1 MGKDIA
7 YQNKDIIS
15 KVFAENLKEK
25 SFKAY
30 GLDIPKIVQVLPTNL
45 PEITANELRID
56 NLFLL
61 EDGTIAI
68 VDYESEYKT
77 ENKIKYISYITR
89 VLERYRRQEIYDIQ
103 IRMIVIYTADVSRAQ
118 TEEVYDTGAFSLHI
132 EEAFLSELDSEEI
145 KKRLTEKIQNKETLT
160 DEELMEF
167 IILPLT
173 YKTMEEKRK
182 AINASIEL
190 AKQVTDVEKMVFL
203 LSGTLVFTDKV
214 IDRKTSNYVRE
225 WINMTQVGRLFEEEK
240 QQAVKQAVMQAVK
253 VAFGEGEFKR
263 LITLVCRKLRK
274 SKEIDIIADE
284 LEEDIEVISEICKAA
299 EPYAPEYNEELV
311 YEAYKEQYMT
321 V

>member
-1 MGKDIA
+1 MGDIA

-25 SFKAY
+25 SLKVY
-30 GLDIPKIVQVLPTNL
+30 GLDVPKIIQVLPTNL
-45 PEITANELRID
+45 PEITVNELRID

-68 VDYESEYKT
+68 IDYESEYRT

-89 VLERYRRQEIYDIQ
+89 VLERYRREGNYNIQ
-103 IRMIVIYTADVSRAQ
+103 IRMIVIYTADVSRAE
-118 TEEVYDTGAFSLHI
+118 TEEVYDTGAFSLNI
-132 EEAFLSELDSEEI
+132 EAAYLSELNSEEI
-145 KKRLTEKIQNKETLT
+145 KKRLMEKIYNNETLT

-182 AINASIEL
+182 AINHSIDL
-190 AKQVTDVEKMVFL
+190 AKQVTDTEKMVFL

-214 IDRKTSNYVRE
+214 IDRNTSNYVRE
-225 WINMTQVGRLFEEEK
+225 WIRMTQVGRLFEEEK
-240 QQAVKQAVMQAVK
+240 QQAVREAVK
-253 VAFGEGEFKR
+253 GALNEGEFKK
-263 LITLVCRKLRK
+263 LITQICRKLRK
-274 SKEIDIIADE
+274 SKDVDVISDE
-284 LEEDIEVISEICKAA
+284 LEEDIEVISEICKVA
-299 EPYAPEYNEELV
+299 EEYAPDYNAELV
-311 YEAYKEQYMT
+311 YENYKKQYMA

>member
-25 SFKAY
+25 SLKVY
-30 GLDIPKIVQVLPTNL
+30 GIEVPKIVQVLPTNL

-68 VDYESEYKT
+68 IDYESEYKS

-89 VLERYRRQEIYDIQ
+89 VLERYRREGMHDIH
-103 IRMIVIYTADVSRAQ
+103 IRMIVIYTADVSRAE
-118 TEEVYDTGAFSLHI
+118 TEEVYETGAFSLHI
-132 EEAFLSELDSEEI
+132 EAAFLSEFNSEEI
-145 KKRLTEKIQNKETLT
+145 KKRLTEKIYNNETLT
-160 DEELMEF
+160 DEELIEF

-182 AINASIEL
+182 AINYSIDL
-190 AKQVTDVEKMVFL
+190 AKQVTDKEKMVFL

-214 IDRKTSNYVRE
+214 IDRNTSNYVRE
-225 WINMTQVGRLFEEEK
+225 WIRMTQVGRLFEEEK
-240 QQAVKQAVMQAVK
+240 QQAVK
-253 VAFGEGEFKR
+253 VAFGEGEYKN
-263 LITLVCRKLRK
+263 LTKLTCRKLKK
-274 SKEIDIIADE
+274 SKEAKVISEELDE
-284 LEEDIEVISEICKAA
+284 DFKIISEICKAA
-299 EPYAPEYNEELV
+299 EPYAPDYDVELV
-311 YEAYKEQYMT
+311 YENYKKQYMAI
-321 V
+321 

>member
-25 SFKAY
+25 SLKVY
-30 GLDIPKIVQVLPTNL
+30 GLEVPKIVQVLPTNL

-68 VDYESEYKT
+68 IDYESEYKS

-89 VLERYRRQEIYDIQ
+89 VLERYRREGMHDIH
-103 IRMIVIYTADVSRAQ
+103 IRMIVIYTADVSRAE
-118 TEEVYDTGAFSLHI
+118 TEEVYETGAFSLHI
-132 EEAFLSELDSEEI
+132 EAVFLSEFNSEEI
-145 KKRLTEKIQNKETLT
+145 KKRLTEKIYNNETLT

-182 AINASIEL
+182 AINYSIDL
-190 AKQVTDVEKMVFL
+190 AKQVTDKEKMVFL

-214 IDRKTSNYVRE
+214 IDRNTSNYVRE
-225 WINMTQVGRLFEEEK
+225 WIRMTQVGRLFEEEK
-240 QQAVKQAVMQAVK
+240 QQAVK
-253 VAFGEGEFKR
+253 VAFGEGEYKN
-263 LITLVCRKLRK
+263 LTKLTCRKLK
-274 SKEIDIIADE
+274 K
-284 LEEDIEVISEICKAA
+284 
-299 EPYAPEYNEELV
+299 
-311 YEAYKEQYMT
+311 
-321 V
+321 

>member
-25 SFKAY
+25 SLKVY
-30 GLDIPKIVQVLPTNL
+30 GLDVPKIVQVLPTNL
-45 PEITANELRID
+45 PEVTANELRID

-68 VDYESEYKT
+68 IDYESEYKS

-89 VLERYRRQEIYDIQ
+89 VLERYRREGKHDIH
-103 IRMIVIYTADVSRAQ
+103 IRMIVIYTADVSRAE
-118 TEEVYDTGAFSLHI
+118 TEEVYETGAFSLRI
-132 EEAFLSELDSEEI
+132 EAAFLSELNSEEI
-145 KKRLTEKIQNKETLT
+145 KKRLTEKIYNNETLT

-190 AKQVTDVEKMVFL
+190 AKHVTDKEKMVFL

-214 IDRKTSNYVRE
+214 IDRNTSDYVRE
-225 WINMTQVGRLFEEEK
+225 WIRMTQVGRLFEEEK
-240 QQAVKQAVMQAVK
+240 QQAVREAVK
-253 VAFGEGEFKR
+253 GALNEGEYKK
-263 LITLVCRKLRK
+263 LTKLTCRKLKK
-274 SKEIDIIADE
+274 SKEAKVISEELDE
-284 LEEDIEVISEICKAA
+284 DFNIISEICKAA
-299 EPYAPEYNEELV
+299 EPYAPDYDVELV
-311 YEAYKEQYMT
+311 YENYKKQYM
-321 V
+321 VV

>member
-25 SFKAY
+25 SLKVY
-30 GLDIPKIVQVLPTNL
+30 GLDVPKIIQVLPTNL

-68 VDYESEYKT
+68 IDYESEYRT

-89 VLERYRRQEIYDIQ
+89 VLERYRREGNYNIQ
-103 IRMIVIYTADVSRAQ
+103 IRMIVIYTADVSRAE
-118 TEEVYDTGAFSLHI
+118 TEEVYDTGAFSLNI
-132 EEAFLSELDSEEI
+132 EAAYLSELNSEEI
-145 KKRLTEKIQNKETLT
+145 KKRLMEKIYNNETLT

-182 AINASIEL
+182 AINHSIDL
-190 AKQVTDVEKMVFL
+190 AKQVTDTEKMVFL

-214 IDRKTSNYVRE
+214 IDRNTSNYVRE
-225 WINMTQVGRLFEEEK
+225 WIRMTQVGRLFEEEK
-240 QQAVKQAVMQAVK
+240 QQAVREAVK
-253 VAFGEGEFKR
+253 GALNEGEFKK
-263 LITLVCRKLRK
+263 LITQICRKLRK
-274 SKEIDIIADE
+274 SKDVDVISDE
-284 LEEDIEVISEICKAA
+284 LEEDIEVISEICKVA
-299 EPYAPEYNEELV
+299 EEYAPDYNAELV
-311 YEAYKEQYMT
+311 YENYKKQYMA

>member
-25 SFKAY
+25 SLKVY
-30 GLDIPKIVQVLPTNL
+30 GLDVPKIVQVLPTNL

-68 VDYESEYKT
+68 IDYESEYKT

-89 VLERYRRQEIYDIQ
+89 VLERYRREGNHNIQ
-103 IRMIVIYTADVSRAQ
+103 IRMIVIYTADVSRAE
-118 TEEVYDTGAFSLHI
+118 TEEVYDTGAFSLNI
-132 EEAFLSELDSEEI
+132 EAAFLSELNSEEI
-145 KKRLTEKIQNKETLT
+145 KKRLAEKIYNNETLT

-167 IILPLT
+167 VILPLT

-182 AINASIEL
+182 AINYSIDL
-190 AKQVTDVEKMVFL
+190 AKQVTDKEKMVFL

-214 IDRKTSNYVRE
+214 IDRNTSNYVRE
-225 WINMTQVGRLFEEEK
+225 WIRMTQVGRLFEEEK
-240 QQAVKQAVMQAVK
+240 LQAVKA
-253 VAFGEGEFKR
+253 AFGEGEFKK
-263 LITLVCRKLRK
+263 LITQVCRKLRK
-274 SKEIDIIADE
+274 SKDVDVISDE

-299 EPYAPEYNEELV
+299 EEYAPDYNVELV
-311 YEAYKEQYMT
+311 YENYKKQYMA

>member
-25 SFKAY
+25 SLKVY
-30 GLDIPKIVQVLPTNL
+30 GLDVPKIVQVLPTNL

-68 VDYESEYKT
+68 IDYESEYKT

-89 VLERYRRQEIYDIQ
+89 VLERYRREGNHNIQ
-103 IRMIVIYTADVSRAQ
+103 IRMIVIYTADVSRAE
-118 TEEVYDTGAFSLHI
+118 TEEVYDTGAFSLNI
-132 EEAFLSELDSEEI
+132 EAAFLSELNSEEI
-145 KKRLTEKIQNKETLT
+145 KKRLTQKIYNSEILT

-167 IILPLT
+167 VILPLT

-182 AINASIEL
+182 AINYSIDL
-190 AKQVTDVEKMVFL
+190 AKQVTDKEKMVFL

-214 IDRKTSNYVRE
+214 IDRNTSNYVRE
-225 WINMTQVGRLFEEEK
+225 WIRMTQVGRLFEEEK
-240 QQAVKQAVMQAVK
+240 QQAVKA
-253 VAFGEGEFKR
+253 AFGEGEFKK
-263 LITLVCRKLRK
+263 LITQVCRKLRK
-274 SKEIDIIADE
+274 SKDVDVISDE

-299 EPYAPEYNEELV
+299 EEYAPDYNVELV
-311 YEAYKEQYMT
+311 YESYKKQYMA